1 MLKIDSFSLRSDT
14 LFTCEMFNLHQNCA
28 LRQTNVQEWLFTHR
42 GKVRGGWRGGGGTGC
57 VKPMVVPGEPRVNGQ
72 AALQSVLVCT

>member
-1 MLKIDSFSLRSDT
+1 MYRNGYSHT
-14 LFTCEMFNLHQNCA
+14 
-28 LRQTNVQEWLFTHR
+28 
-42 GKVRGGWRGGGGTGC
+42 GVRLGVGGGGGGTGC